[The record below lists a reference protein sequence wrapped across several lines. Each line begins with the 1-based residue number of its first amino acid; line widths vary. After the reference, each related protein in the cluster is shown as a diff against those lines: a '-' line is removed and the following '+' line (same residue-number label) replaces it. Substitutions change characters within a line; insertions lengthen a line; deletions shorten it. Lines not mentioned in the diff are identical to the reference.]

1 MNLHYDDL
9 YVAVTT
15 NSEDKT
21 LNQLVDTM
29 ADMQDIIENDMHAKI
44 AKHKAMVI
52 GSTYKLQQR
61 VAAKMHG
68 LGGTGLEV
76 TASNLG
82 IDYTAGRAVRTAKGR
97 TKLHSRFARALPK
110 MTRIRRLAK
119 GSTATARQV
128 FNQGLLPSVGFG
140 TQLWGMPA
148 ALLAKLRSW
157 YASSLVGPALGKT
170 MPKSYCSWEIPP
182 APWQQHHSPP
192 SSTYSGH
199 PRWACLACQAYQS

>member
-68 LGGTGLEV
+68 LGG
-76 TASNLG
+76 
-82 IDYTAGRAVRTAKGR
+82 Y
-97 TKLHSRFARALPK
+97 RF
-110 MTRIRRLAK
+110 
-119 GSTATARQV
+119 G
-128 FNQGLLPSVGFG
+128 GG
-140 TQLWGMPA
+140 
-148 ALLAKLRSW
+148 
-157 YASSLVGPALGKT
+157 
-170 MPKSYCSWEIPP
+170 
-182 APWQQHHSPP
+182 
-192 SSTYSGH
+192 
-199 PRWACLACQAYQS
+199 CL